1 MPYSTTPTFEGKVIK
16 LYKGI
21 VAGEAV
27 MGANFVKDMLANM
40 ADLTGT
46 RASGYEKTLEK
57 GRKIAF
63 EIMEAK
69 AHALGADA
77 IVGVKIDYQV
87 LGEHNGM
94 LMVAVSGT
102 AVVTGLAAESKK
114 SAEEKL
120 EEIARYYLRIS
131 GREKGPF
138 SKIQLR
144 EMIQGGSLQA
154 STECRS
160 ESSTDWMTVATVL
173 IS

>member
-1 MPYSTTPTFEGKVIK
+1 MLYTTTPTFEGKVIK

-27 MGANFVKDMLANM
+27 MGANFVKDMLADV
-40 ADLTGT
+40 ADVIGT

-63 EIMEAK
+63 GIMEAK
-69 AHALGADA
+69 AHALDADA

-114 SAEEKL
+114 SAEDEL
-120 EEIARYYLRIS
+120 DEIASYYLRIS

-144 EMIQGGSLQA
+144 EMIQCGSLQD
-154 STECRS
+154 STECKL
-160 ESSTDWMTVATVL
+160 ESSADWTTVASML
-173 IS
+173 KP

>member
-1 MPYSTTPTFEGKVIK
+1 MLYSTTPTFEGKVIK

-21 VAGEAV
+21 VAGEAG

-40 ADLTGT
+40 ADVIGT

-69 AHALGADA
+69 AQALGADA

-87 LGEHNGM
+87 LGENNGM
-94 LMVAVSGT
+94 FMVAVSGT
-102 AVVTGLAAESKK
+102 AVVTGLAAEPKK
-114 SAEEKL
+114 STKEEL
-120 EEIARYYLRIS
+120 EEIAAYFVRIS

-144 EMIQGGSLQA
+144 EMIQGGSLQD
-154 STECRS
+154 SSECRL
-160 ESSTDWMTVATVL
+160 ESSTDWMTVAEVL
-173 IS
+173 KP